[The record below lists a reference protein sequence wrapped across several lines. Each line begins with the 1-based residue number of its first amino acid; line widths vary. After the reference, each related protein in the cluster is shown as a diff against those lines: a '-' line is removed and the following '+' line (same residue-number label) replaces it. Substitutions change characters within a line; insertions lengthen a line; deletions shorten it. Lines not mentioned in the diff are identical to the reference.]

1 MSPVIALFAVA
12 GFCFLF
18 CIVSVIWLEY
28 EYCCEEQ
35 RHKQKISSKERDKL

>member
-18 CIVSVIWLEY
+18 LFISVVWLEY
-28 EYCCEEQ
+28 EHYCEEQ
-35 RHKQKISSKERDKL
+35 QHKQKLYSKRNKKL